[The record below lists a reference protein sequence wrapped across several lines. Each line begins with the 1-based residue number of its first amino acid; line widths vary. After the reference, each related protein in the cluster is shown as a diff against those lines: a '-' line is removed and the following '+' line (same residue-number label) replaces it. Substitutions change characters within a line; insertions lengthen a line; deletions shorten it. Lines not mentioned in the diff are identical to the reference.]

1 MKARLRSESTLFNIN
16 DHECSQSTFP
26 VYESLRK
33 DGSIFFFFFFFL
45 QLRRRN
51 TQGKRVTH
59 LKYINKSMTNRRDLY
74 GRVFQIESSVVSS

>member
-33 DGSIFFFFFFFL
+33 DGSIFFFFLFA
-45 QLRRRN
+45 
-51 TQGKRVTH
+51 TKKK
-59 LKYINKSMTNRRDLY
+59 KYPRKEGDTFEIHK
-74 GRVFQIESSVVSS
+74 

>member
-33 DGSIFFFFFFFL
+33 DGSIFFFSFFFA
-45 QLRRRN
+45 
-51 TQGKRVTH
+51 TKKK
-59 LKYINKSMTNRRDLY
+59 KYPRKEGDTFEIHK
-74 GRVFQIESSVVSS
+74 